1 MVLVQCLLNPVTV
14 NTVNRIQGT
23 LYHNFNGRKCRVK
36 LISHTL
42 IFDQTIPVD
51 STIFR
56 VDSDILKPNIGY
68 GVPGLLVP
76 LYPNDMN
83 VVNGEGY
90 VFDVHMYGD
99 TINFDVVFASERVGS
114 LTPYGILTL
123 TFIQGM
129 LAFDIT
135 PYE

>member
-1 MVLVQCLLNPVTV
+1 MVLVQCLLKPVTV
-14 NTVNRIQGT
+14 NTFNRIQGT

-36 LISHTL
+36 LISHSL
-42 IFDQTIPVD
+42 IFNQATPVD
-51 STIFR
+51 SIIFR

-76 LYPNDMN
+76 LYPSDMQ

-90 VFDVHMYGD
+90 IFDVQMYGD
-99 TINFDVVFASERVGS
+99 TINFDVVFASEPVGS